1 MQQIENLFDID
12 IAPTPQFQSDKEVQ
26 GNDKVL
32 KEISNQV
39 NDINEP
45 ICKLLLLSQVIFQGD
60 WNQTVYN
67 KDTEKEENEDF
78 DWTQAPQ
85 EKISAENNLPNIYN
99 RSQSFPHSDSVI
111 LNVVDDINFEM
122 SASLKENVK
131 KSSIFF

>member
-60 WNQTVYN
+60 WNQAVYN
-67 KDTEKEENEDF
+67 KDTEKEENGDF

-85 EKISAENNLPNIYN
+85 DKTSTENILPNIYN